1 MFRAIRIKAS
11 RRSRCKTENAMKT
24 QTRKKLIEKGRIR
37 FIVNYADGFALLDFY
52 MAFGATAY

>member
-1 MFRAIRIKAS
+1 MVLKRGLERVGRF
-11 RRSRCKTENAMKT
+11 ENAMKT